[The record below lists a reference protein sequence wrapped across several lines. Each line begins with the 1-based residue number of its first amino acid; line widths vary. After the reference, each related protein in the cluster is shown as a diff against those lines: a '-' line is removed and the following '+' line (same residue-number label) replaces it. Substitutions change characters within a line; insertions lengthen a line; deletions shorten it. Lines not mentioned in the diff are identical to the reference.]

1 MLQLLLL
8 RHAKTERSSPDGDHG
23 RALTKRGM
31 TDSVLI
37 GRYLHEHKLVP
48 DRALVSDSLRTRQTY
63 DLAVPEFHRKVDAVV
78 ENELYLAD
86 SLTLLR
92 AILQTP
98 AEVNRLLVVAH
109 NPGIAELAH
118 SLSASGDAAAI
129 AGLFEN
135 FPTAALAIIEFN
147 TLQWLDIADTKGRLM
162 HFVTAKSLR
171 PDTDDAD
178 E

>member
-1 MLQLLLL
+1 MLQLILL

-37 GRYLHEHKLVP
+37 GRYLRDHKLVP
-48 DRALVSDSLRTRQTY
+48 DRALVSDALRTRQTY
-63 DLAVPEFHRKVDAVV
+63 EIASAEFGDTVDLAM

-86 SLTLLR
+86 SLALLR
-92 AILQTP
+92 AILRTP
-98 AEVNRLLVVAH
+98 DDIGRLLVVAH

-118 SLSASGDAAAI
+118 SLSAVGDEAEI
-129 AGLFEN
+129 AGLREN

-147 TLQWLDIADTKGRLM
+147 ALQWLDITGTKGRLM

-171 PDTDDAD
+171 PDTDDND
-178 E
+178 D